1 MKDPVLNLI
10 TPPDKLYNDNKSF
23 LLMNPSDLVKEQ
35 FNEMAKQVGQNLNV
49 YLFDQD
55 QGHDVNW
62 LLDIVNQVGTIIL
75 DVDNTRNEY
84 QWLIG
89 YLLSFDKTY
98 YLTKAEEMSYNVINT
113 RRIYDVRQITEEN
126 GSFVKIQGQT

>member
-1 MKDPVLNLI
+1 MEDPVINLI
-10 TPPDKLYNDNKSF
+10 TPPDKLYNDNRSF
-23 LLMNPSDLVKEQ
+23 LLMNPSDIVKEQ
-35 FNEMAKQVGQNLNV
+35 FNEMAKQLGENLNV

-55 QGHDVNW
+55 EVHDVNW

-89 YLLSFDKTY
+89 YLLSFDKTCN
-98 YLTKAEEMSYNVINT
+98 K
-113 RRIYDVRQITEEN
+113 
-126 GSFVKIQGQT
+126 

>member
-1 MKDPVLNLI
+1 MNDPVLNLI
-10 TPPDKLYNDNKSF
+10 TPPDKLFNNNKSF
-23 LLMNPSDLVKEQ
+23 LLMNPSDIVKEQ
-35 FNEMAKQVGQNLNV
+35 FNEMAKQLGENLNV

-55 QGHDVNW
+55 EVHDVNW

-89 YLLSFDKTY
+89 YLLSFDKTF

-113 RRIYDVRQITEEN
+113 RRIYDVRQIAEEN
-126 GSFVKIQGQT
+126 HSIVKIQGET

>member
-98 YLTKAEEMSYNVINT
+98 YLTKAEEIMYNKISAN
-113 RRIYDVRQITEEN
+113 RIFAVEEIESKL
-126 GSFVKIQGQT
+126 GGKFEI

>member
-1 MKDPVLNLI
+1 MNDPVLNLI
-10 TPPDKLYNDNKSF
+10 TPPDKLFNNNKSF
-23 LLMNPSDLVKEQ
+23 LLMNPSDIVKEQ
-35 FNEMAKQVGQNLNV
+35 FNEMAKQLGENLNV
-49 YLFDQD
+49 YLFDAETP
-55 QGHDVNW
+55 DVGW
-62 LLDIVNQVGTIIL
+62 LLDVVNQVDTIIL

-89 YLLSFDKTY
+89 YLLSFDKTF

>member
-55 QGHDVNW
+55 QGH
-62 LLDIVNQVGTIIL
+62 
-75 DVDNTRNEY
+75 E
-84 QWLIG
+84 
-89 YLLSFDKTY
+89 
-98 YLTKAEEMSYNVINT
+98 
-113 RRIYDVRQITEEN
+113 
-126 GSFVKIQGQT
+126 

>member
-1 MKDPVLNLI
+1 MKQPVLNLI
-10 TPPDKLYNDNKSF
+10 TSPDKLYNNNLSF
-23 LLMNPSDLVKEQ
+23 TLVYPSTTTKEQ

-113 RRIYDVRQITEEN
+113 RRIYEVRQIT
-126 GSFVKIQGQT
+126 